1 MSVWSSQPGAAVL
14 DGLRVVDMTAGLAGP
29 VATLFLAEAGA
40 EVLKIEPSTGDLTR
54 TTAAFATWNR
64 SKGSMVLHLHDD
76 SDRDRLDQLL
86 AGADVFVHGLRPS
99 VAAGHGL
106 DDATLSV
113 QFPQLIVSSIIGYP
127 VGSDDEDRPG
137 YDILV
142 QARSGAMDETRGNR
156 PGPIFLRLPLPS
168 WSAAYLATAGIVA
181 RLIVRERTGRA
192 GPAHTS
198 LYQGMLSLLAMLW
211 NRAERPSA
219 VLLSKYPMAKDL
231 PTSSH
236 MLYECADGEWIQI
249 CGMYEELPLFGETQ
263 AELGFEPPEGKPAE
277 AVYAQRCQ
285 VFRARSSH
293 EWLEALHAYDCPVQL
308 VRGLGDLLLDD
319 DVCQNHYAIDLEDP
333 VWGRVRQAGWPFTI
347 EPPMTVR
354 SPAPALGDHSP
365 IRWDAR
371 ETQIVHTEAVSLAR
385 PLEGLRVLDLGT
397 HLAGPIAPML
407 MADLGAEVIKV
418 ERPSGDPMRQSEVLF
433 LGCSRGKRSIALDLT
448 RPESRPVIEALVRQ
462 ADVVHH
468 SIRMPAAAHL
478 GLDEAGLRAINPDVV
493 FCHIS
498 AYGPLG
504 PRSGY
509 PGYAPVAQAI
519 SGWHRETV
527 GEGCHPIF
535 YRFAMFD
542 HFCGFASLVATL
554 LAVLHRDRTGQATS
568 VSASLVGGAA
578 MTTSE
583 TMFKRDEATF
593 APFLRIDA
601 DQTGL
606 DWGYRIYRAADG
618 RWVAI
623 AAVTAD
629 HRAALL
635 REARVE
641 DPSDLPDALER
652 RSSTDLLAA
661 LARVEVPAELVR
673 VEYEQPFF
681 DDPAIVRTRL
691 AVSYPQARYGT
702 LEQPGAFWDL
712 VDMELK
718 LDVPPPDI
726 GEHTV
731 QVLCE
736 LGFTD
741 VQVEALLMNGVAVG
755 AAPDSTAG

>member
-1 MSVWSSQPGAAVL
+1 MSAWSSQPGAAVL
-14 DGLRVVDMTAGLAGP
+14 DGLRVVDMTSGLAGP

-40 EVLKIEPSTGDLTR
+40 EVMKIEPPTGDPTR
-54 TTAAFATWNR
+54 ATAAFATWNR
-64 SKGSMVLHLHDD
+64 SKGSLVLDLHEK
-76 SDRDRLDQLL
+76 SDLATLSRLL
-86 AGADVFVHGLRPS
+86 AGADVFIHGLRPS
-99 VAAGHGL
+99 VAARHHL

-113 QFPQLIVSSIIGYP
+113 QFPHLIVSSVLGYP
-127 VGSDDEDRPG
+127 IRSEDADRPG

-156 PGPIFLRLPLPS
+156 SGPIFLRLPLPS
-168 WSAAYLATAGIVA
+168 WSAAYLATAGILA

-211 NRAERPSA
+211 NRAERPTA
-219 VLLSKYPMAKDL
+219 KLLSKYPMAKDI

-249 CGMYEELPLFGETQ
+249 CGVYEDLPLFGETQ
-263 AELGFEPPEGKPAE
+263 AELGFAPPEGKPPE
-277 AVYAQRCQ
+277 EVYAQRCQ
-285 VFRARSSH
+285 VFRVRSSR

-308 VRGLGDLLLDD
+308 VRGLGDLLSDD
-319 DVCQNHYAIDLEDP
+319 DVRQNNYSIDLDDP
-333 VWGRVRQAGWPFTI
+333 AWGRVREAGWPFTI
-347 EPPMTVR
+347 DPPMGMR
-354 SPAPALGDHSP
+354 SPAPALGEHRP
-365 IRWDAR
+365 ISWDDRDAPAVR
-371 ETQIVHTEAVSLAR
+371 PNVVSLAW
-385 PLEGLRVLDLGT
+385 PLQGLRVLDLGT
-397 HLAGPIAPML
+397 HLAGPIAPMF

-448 RPESRPVIEALVRQ
+448 RPESRPVIEALVRW

-468 SIRMPAAAHL
+468 SIRMPAATKL
-478 GLDEAGLRAINPDVV
+478 GLDEDGLRALNPDVV

-519 SGWHRETV
+519 SGWHREAV
-527 GEGCHPIF
+527 GQGCPPIF

-554 LAVLHRDRTGQATS
+554 LAVLHRDRTGRATS

-583 TMFKRDEATF
+583 TMFLRDQATF
-593 APFLRIDA
+593 APFPRIDA
-601 DQTGL
+601 DQTGME
-606 DWGYRIYRAADG
+606 WGYRMYRAADG

-623 AAVTAD
+623 AAVTPE

-635 REARVE
+635 MEAHVD
-641 DPSDLPDALER
+641 DPSGLPNALGETP
-652 RSSTDLLAA
+652 STDLLAA
-661 LARVEVPAELVR
+661 LARAGVPAELVR
-673 VEYEQPFF
+673 VEREQPFF
-681 DDPAIVRTRL
+681 DDPANVRTRL
-691 AVSYPQARYGT
+691 AVSYLQARYGM

-712 VDMELK
+712 GDTELQ
-718 LDVPPPDI
+718 LDVPPPDV

-731 QVLCE
+731 QVLYE
-736 LGFTD
+736 LGFSDAQIT
-741 VQVEALLMNGVAVG
+741 ALLANGVAMG
-755 AAPDSTAG
+755 AGADSAAL